1 MSATKA
7 RKSRPA
13 MLALPSDFHRM
24 VVDNVP
30 HMIWTATPEGRVDF
44 VNGRF
49 FDYVGRPAEALA
61 GADWREFVHPQ
72 DRPYASSRWVRALKS
87 GEPFECQYRFRRAD
101 GAYRWHLAAARPLKD
116 RAGRVTRWIGTCTD
130 VEEQMRAAQVLA
142 RRSGAAAARDAS
154 GERPE
159 VAEGEGRAA
168 ERDRKF
174 REFLGSVPG
183 VAWIKDSRFRYV
195 WISASYAR
203 ILGRALEEM
212 RGRDDFALWPEAIAR
227 QYRRSDEQVLRAN
240 GPVQSIES
248 SRYSDGA
255 ASRWLTVKFPFA
267 DAGGEPGVAG
277 LGFDVTG
284 ESGVAPEDAGPVDRL
299 SGRERQVLQM
309 IVDGMTSAEVGSRL
323 GLSSKSVDT
332 YRSRLMAKLG
342 IEDLPGLVKFALRHG
357 LTNER

>member
-1 MSATKA
+1 MPAPKA

-13 MLALPSDFHRM
+13 ILALPSDFYRM
-24 VVDNVP
+24 VVEGVP
-30 HMIWTATPEGRVDF
+30 QMIWTATPEGRVNF

-49 FDYVGRPAEALA
+49 VEYVGRPVEALA

-72 DRPYASSRWVRALKS
+72 DRPYASSRWARALKT
-87 GEPFECQYRFRRAD
+87 GRPFECQYRFRRAD
-101 GAYRWHLAAARPLKD
+101 GVYRWHLATAQPVKD
-116 RAGRVTRWIGTCTD
+116 DAGRIARWIGTCAD
-130 VEEQMRAAQVLA
+130 IEEQMQAAQVMA
-142 RRSGAAAARDAS
+142 RRAGGPATSDATVGD
-154 GERPE
+154 GE
-159 VAEGEGRAA
+159 AEGRAVV
-168 ERDRKF
+168 RGRKF
-174 REFLGSVPG
+174 REFLESVPG

-195 WISASYAR
+195 WISTSYAR
-203 ILGRALEEM
+203 ILGRSLGEM
-212 RGRDDFALWPEAIAR
+212 QGRDDFELWPEAIAR

-240 GPVQSIES
+240 GPVQSIEN

-267 DAGGEPGVAG
+267 DAGGAAGVAG

-284 ESGVAPEDAGPVDRL
+284 QSGGAPGDAGPVDRL

-309 IVDGMTSAEVGSRL
+309 IVDGMTSAEVGLRL